1 MTDHY
6 IDPGHLAKIL
16 NGDHSGNNVTAP
28 GPNNID
34 RRNDRSMSI
43 TVDPN
48 APDGFLVKSH
58 SAKNTDME
66 CKDYV
71 RRQLGLG
78 DWKPTPRASDTPKP
92 RATTVCH
99 YEYQD
104 RDGEPYLRVT
114 RKSDKTFA
122 QSHWNGIDGWD
133 NGKPSGPVIPYRL
146 PDILANAD
154 QTIHLVEGE
163 KSADYLRT
171 LGLLATTAPGGG
183 SAFPLTDDFAVW
195 FDGQQVRAYPDNDAT
210 GRKWAERVAQR
221 LPHAEIVWL
230 PDQPEKA
237 GADDWLIR
245 GGRTVDDLIGAVS
258 VTPGDYVHESETP
271 DETAFDPPAR
281 VTATPFEWIDP
292 LTIAPRAWLY
302 GDHLIRRFVSLT
314 VSPGG
319 IGKSSLVMMEAL
331 CMASGES
338 KLTDDKCRTPEP
350 LRVWY
355 WNGEDPQDE
364 TQRRVIAAA
373 VHHGLSPDMIGDRL
387 FTDTGRE
394 QTITLGQITRGEITL
409 KEELFEEL
417 EAEIIA
423 RQIDVFILDPFVSAH
438 RMGENDNNAIDAVIK
453 RLGKLA
459 ERANCAVE
467 IVHHVRKPS
476 GGNKDATDVNDARG
490 ASALVGGVRSARVLN
505 VMSEDI
511 AGAIDG
517 FNPDDRFSYF
527 SVSNGKANM
536 TKRSG
541 EGKWRHLHD
550 FDLKNGPVG
559 TSDRV
564 GVVEYFKLPEKA
576 AALDALPENAVMI
589 AQRAAYDHP
598 METRYDIQSP
608 DWFGH
613 LVGRKMGI
621 NSVDKSGKNTLKLAI
636 SAWLKSGALII
647 ELRPDAQR
655 KPKEYLACPPSETP
669 LQPSHEPVDDLP
681 F

>member
-1 MTDHY
+1 VNGHHL
-6 IDPGHLAKIL
+6 DPSTLARIL
-16 NGDHSGNNVTAP
+16 GGDHNGNNITAP

-43 TVDPN
+43 TLDPD
-48 APDGFLVKSH
+48 APEGFVVYSH

-66 CKDYV
+66 CRDYV
-71 RRQLGLG
+71 RRTCGLPE
-78 DWKPTPRASDTPKP
+78 WKPAPREPEKPKP
-92 RATTVCH
+92 RPTVICH
-99 YEYQD
+99 YVYEDQN
-104 RDGEPYLRVT
+104 GEPYLRVT

-122 QSHWNGIDGWD
+122 QSHWDIDGWQ

-163 KSADYLRT
+163 KSADYLRS
-171 LGLLATTAPGGG
+171 LGLIATTAPGGG

-195 FDGQQVRAYPDNDAT
+195 FDGQRVRAYPDNDAT
-210 GRKWAERVAQR
+210 GRKWAERVSQR

-237 GADDWLIR
+237 GADDWLTR
-245 GGRTVDDLIGAVS
+245 GGRTIDDLINAKGVVPS
-258 VTPGDYVHESETP
+258 DTLTDDTETP
-271 DETAFDPPAR
+271 DTDSTPAR
-281 VTATPFEWIDP
+281 IVATPFDWIDP
-292 LTIAPRAWLY
+292 LNIAPRAWLY

-331 CMASGES
+331 CMTSGKS
-338 KLTDDKCRTPEP
+338 LLTDDKVRTDEP

-373 VHHGLSPDMIGDRL
+373 IHHGLTAADIGGRL

-409 KEELFEEL
+409 QESLFDEL

-517 FNPDDRFSYF
+517 FNIDDRFSYF

-576 AALDALPENAVMI
+576 AALDALPPNAVMI
-589 AQRAAYDHP
+589 VQKAAYDYP
-598 METRYDIQSP
+598 NETRVDPQSP

-613 LVGRKMGI
+613 TAGRFLGI
-621 NSVDKSGKNTLKLAI
+621 NSVDKSGKETLKLAI
-636 SAWLKSGALII
+636 QAWIRSGALAVEI
-647 ELRPDAQR
+647 RPDSKR
-655 KPKEYLACPPSETP
+655 RPKEYLACPPSETP
-669 LQPSHEPVDDLP
+669 LSQHSEPSDDLP

>member
-1 MTDHY
+1 MNGHH
-6 IDPGHLAKIL
+6 IDPATLARAL
-16 NGDHSGNNVTAP
+16 GGDLSGNNITAP

-48 APDGFLVKSH
+48 APDGFVVHSH
-58 SAKNTDME
+58 SAKNTDIE

-71 RRQLGLG
+71 RRLAGLP
-78 DWKPTPRASDTPKP
+78 DYAPPAREPEKPKP
-92 RATTVCH
+92 KATVVCH
-99 YEYQD
+99 YVYEDQNGD
-104 RDGEPYLRVT
+104 PYLRVT
-114 RKSDKTFA
+114 RKSDKSFI
-122 QSHWNGIDGWD
+122 QWRNDYDGWTI
-133 NGKPSGPVIPYRL
+133 GKPSGPVIPYRL
-146 PDILANAD
+146 PEILANAD
-154 QTIHLVEGE
+154 QIIHLVEGE
-163 KSADYLRT
+163 KSADYLRS
-171 LGLLATTAPGGG
+171 LGLIATTAPGGG
-183 SAFPLTDDFAVW
+183 SAFPITDDFVVW
-195 FDGQQVRAYPDNDAT
+195 FDGQRVRAYPDNDAT

-221 LPHAEIVWL
+221 LPEAEIIWL
-230 PDQPEKA
+230 PGDRPAKD
-237 GADDWLIR
+237 GADDWLQR
-245 GGRTVDDLIGAVS
+245 GGRTVDDLINAVS
-258 VTPGDYVHESETP
+258 VANEEDYQHESETP
-271 DETAFDPPAR
+271 DDAAATPRIA
-281 VTATPFEWIDP
+281 ATPFEWVDP

-331 CMASGES
+331 CMASGEA
-338 KLTDDKCRTPEP
+338 LLVDDKPRTPDP

-373 VHHGLSPDMIGDRL
+373 MHHGLKPDQIGDRL

-394 QTITLGQITRGEITL
+394 QTITLGQIARGEITL
-409 KEELFEEL
+409 SEPLFEEL
-417 EAEIIA
+417 EQEIIA

-476 GGNKDATDVNDARG
+476 GGNTAQTDVNDARG

-511 AGAIDG
+511 AGAIEG
-517 FNPDDRFSYF
+517 FNLDDRFSYF

-564 GVVEYFKLPEKA
+564 GVVEYYKLPEKA
-576 AALDALPENAVMI
+576 AALDALPENAVSI

-598 METRYDIQSP
+598 NETRYDIQSP

-621 NSVDKSGKNTLKLAI
+621 NSVDKAGKNTLRLAI
-636 SAWLKSGALII
+636 DAWLKSGVLVTEI
-647 ELRPDAQR
+647 RPDANRRQR
-655 KPKEYLACPPSETP
+655 EYLSCPQSEKPAQTIA
-669 LQPSHEPVDDLP
+669 QNEDDLP

>member
-16 NGDHSGNNVTAP
+16 GGDHSGNNVTAP

-43 TVDPN
+43 TVDPQ
-48 APDGFLVKSH
+48 APDGFVVHSH
-58 SAKNTDME
+58 SAKNTDLE

-78 DWKPTPRASDTPKP
+78 DWRPTPRESDTPKP
-92 RATTVCH
+92 RASVVCH
-99 YEYQD
+99 YVYED
-104 RDGEPYLRVT
+104 ANGEPYLRVT
-114 RKSDKTFA
+114 RKSDKSFSQA
-122 QSHWNGIDGWD
+122 AWDIDSWNFKAP
-133 NGKPSGPVIPYRL
+133 KPKPIPYRL

-154 QTIHLVEGE
+154 QIIHLVEGE
-163 KSADYLRT
+163 KSADYLRS
-171 LGLLATTAPGGG
+171 LGLIATTAPGGG

-195 FDGQQVRAYPDNDAT
+195 FDGQRVRAYPDNDAT

-230 PDQPEKA
+230 PGDRPAKD
-237 GADDWLIR
+237 GADDWLQR
-245 GGRTVDDLIGAVS
+245 DGRTVDDLINAAS
-258 VTPGDYVHESETP
+258 ETPGDDYQHESETP
-271 DETAFDPPAR
+271 DEPATTR
-281 VTATPFEWIDP
+281 IAATPFSWVDP
-292 LTIAPRAWLY
+292 TEIAPRAWLY

-319 IGKSSLVMMEAL
+319 IGKSSLVMLEAL

-338 KLTDDKCRTPEP
+338 LLKDDRCRTPEP

-373 VHHGLSPDMIGDRL
+373 LHHGLTPEKIGDRL
-387 FTDTGRE
+387 FTDSGRE

-409 KEELFEEL
+409 QESLFEEL

-423 RQIDVFILDPFVSAH
+423 RKIDVFILDPFVSAH

-476 GGNKDATDVNDARG
+476 GGNTAQTDVNDARG

-505 VMSEDI
+505 VMSEEI
-511 AGAIDG
+511 AAEIDG
-517 FNPDDRFSYF
+517 ITIEDRFSYF

-564 GVVEYFKLPEKA
+564 GVVEYYKLPEKA
-576 AALDALPENAVMI
+576 AALDALPDNAVMI

-598 METRYDIQSP
+598 MESRYDIQSP

-613 LVGRKMGI
+613 LIGRIMGI

-636 SAWLKSGALII
+636 QAWLRSGALVI
-647 ELRPDAQR
+647 EIRPDAQR
-655 KPKEYLACPPSETP
+655 KPREYLACPPSETP
-669 LQPSHEPVDDLP
+669 LQPSQEPDDGLP